1 MRGKLQ
7 HNRKKRESG
16 YLLIES
22 VVAITLLIV
31 GFLGMLA
38 LLSNS
43 IALNRV
49 INDQFI
55 ANYLAAEGIEIIKNL
70 IDSNVIQGRP
80 WNENINVG
88 DFEVDY
94 QSSQLEVNQN
104 RYILLD
110 LANNRYGYGNGDQ
123 TAFKRTVY
131 IDFVSPEQVKVNSI
145 VKWTSRR
152 GKFEINLE
160 DHFFNWK

>member
-1 MRGKLQ
+1 MKQ
-7 HNRKKRESG
+7 KG

-49 INDQFI
+49 VNDQFI
-55 ANYLAAEGIEIIKNL
+55 GNYLAMEGGEIVKNL
-70 IDSNVIQGRP
+70 IDGNIIQGKP
-80 WNENINVG
+80 WNENINNG
-88 DFEVDY
+88 DFEVNY
-94 QSSQLEVNQN
+94 ASSQLEPNQGRRLLFDSADN
-104 RYILLD
+104 RYNYQ
-110 LANNRYGYGNGDQ
+110 AGVQ
-123 TAFKRTVY
+123 TAFTRVVY
-131 IDFVSPEQVKVNSI
+131 IEFINANEVRVNSV
-145 VKWTSRR
+145 VKWSGRGG

-160 DHFFNWK
+160 NYFFNWKG

>member
-1 MRGKLQ
+1 MKQ
-7 HNRKKRESG
+7 KG

-49 INDQFI
+49 VNDQFI
-55 ANYLAAEGIEIIKNL
+55 GNYLAMEGVEIIKNL
-70 IDSNVIQGRP
+70 IDGNIIQGKP
-80 WNENINVG
+80 WNENINNG
-88 DFEVDY
+88 DFEVSY
-94 QSSQLEVNQN
+94 ASSQLEPDQ
-104 RYILLD
+104 RRRLLFD
-110 LANNRYGYGNGDQ
+110 LTNNKYNYQTGNQ
-123 TAFKRTVY
+123 TAFIRIVSIEF
-131 IDFVSPEQVKVNSI
+131 IDANEVKVNSV
-145 VKWTSRR
+145 VKWSGRGG

-160 DHFFNWK
+160 DYFFNWKN

>member
-1 MRGKLQ
+1 MKQG
-7 HNRKKRESG
+7 G

-49 INDQFI
+49 VNDQFI
-55 ANYLAAEGIEIIKNL
+55 GNYLAMEGVEIIKNF
-70 IDSNVIQGRP
+70 IDGNIMQGKP
-80 WNENINVG
+80 WNENINNG
-88 DFEVDY
+88 DFEVSY
-94 QSSQLEVNQN
+94 ASSQLEPNQGRRFLFDSTDN
-104 RYILLD
+104 KY
-110 LANNRYGYGNGDQ
+110 NYQTGTQ
-123 TAFKRTVY
+123 TAFTRIVV
-131 IDFVSPEQVKVNSI
+131 IEFINANEVKVNSV
-145 VKWTSRR
+145 VKWGGRGG

-160 DHFFNWK
+160 NHFFNWKN